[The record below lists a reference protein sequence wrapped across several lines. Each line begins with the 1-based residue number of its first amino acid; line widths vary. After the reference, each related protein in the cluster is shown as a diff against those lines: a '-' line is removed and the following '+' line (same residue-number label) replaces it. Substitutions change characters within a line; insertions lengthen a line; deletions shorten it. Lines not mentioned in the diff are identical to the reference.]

1 VKLSP
6 NPPDPPADSPE
17 DEGQP
22 LGAFPLDDGG
32 QVLRVTL
39 KTSEGRPYVAIRL
52 WSRDDR
58 GRFRPVKGKGVSVR
72 LREVS
77 GVIDALQGA
86 LASAGE
92 LDSAG
97 RRSCRGGRPL
107 QGALASAGEL
117 DRQRQRGRPAGGGRS
132 AGTGNEPDSRG
143 GQPGGT
149 ERGPGFV
156 DRRGP
161 DRADWRAAD
170 LPPITSAGRPEGF
183 DECGPG
189 GDRP

>member
-1 VKLSP
+1 MKLSP

-92 LDSAG
+92 LD
-97 RRSCRGGRPL
+97 
-107 QGALASAGEL
+107 
-117 DRQRQRGRPAGGGRS
+117 RQRQRGRPAGGGRS